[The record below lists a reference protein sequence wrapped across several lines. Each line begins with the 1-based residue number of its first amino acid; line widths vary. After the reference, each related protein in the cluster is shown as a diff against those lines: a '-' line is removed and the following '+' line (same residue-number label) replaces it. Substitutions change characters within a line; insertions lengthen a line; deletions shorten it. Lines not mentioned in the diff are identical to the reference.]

1 MPMPLRS
8 APLCCPRSTI
18 FTTTRH
24 DIIIV
29 NVGSIVNVGLLSCAD
44 FGGGQQTQVN
54 LMNKPLTSE
63 FITLH
68 LKGRTDGF
76 ALKGGDATTG
86 NLSTMWDGLRP
97 NHTIAKTCQ
106 QSDEKYQPMRT
117 YIYIYDIVIR
127 ISLQLPGLR
136 LGPFC

>member
-1 MPMPLRS
+1 MPLRS

-117 YIYIYDIVIR
+117 YIYIYMILSSE
-127 ISLQLPGLR
+127 SLSNCPACVWIL
-136 LGPFC
+136 FIN